1 MVTKRVSVG
10 NVLAQTSKGGGMDSW
25 TERNKETI
33 LRVIRARVGFNT

>member
-10 NVLAQTSKGGGMDSW
+10 NVPTQSKGGDMDSW
-25 TERNKETI
+25 TEHSEETI